1 MIIVVKSKG
10 DLVMYRVA
18 EDFVQDWAVASKG
31 ALKVMQAIPDEKM
44 EVAIA
49 EGHNSLGWLSW
60 HLVSVAGAFGHFAGL
75 QIPAPGPDMKQPETM
90 AEIVEKYEMVREAY
104 KKEAA
109 TLTEEQLLEEVPAFG
124 GTMKRGALLRLVITH
139 QTHHIGQ
146 MTVLLR
152 QAGLSVPPVMGPT
165 KEMQ

>member
-1 MIIVVKSKG
+1 
-10 DLVMYRVA
+10 MYRVA
-18 EDFVQDWAVASKG
+18 EDFVQDWTMASKG
-31 ALKVMQAIPDEKM
+31 ALKVLQAIPDAKM
-44 EVAIA
+44 DVSIV

-60 HLVSVAGAFGHFAGL
+60 HLVSVAGAFGQFAGL

-90 AEIVEKYEMVREAY
+90 AEIAEKYEMVMAAY

-109 TLTEEQLLEEVPAFG
+109 TLTEEELVEEVPAFG
-124 GTMKRGALLRLVITH
+124 GTMKRGALLRMVITH

-152 QAGLSVPPVMGPT
+152 QSGLKVPPVMGPT